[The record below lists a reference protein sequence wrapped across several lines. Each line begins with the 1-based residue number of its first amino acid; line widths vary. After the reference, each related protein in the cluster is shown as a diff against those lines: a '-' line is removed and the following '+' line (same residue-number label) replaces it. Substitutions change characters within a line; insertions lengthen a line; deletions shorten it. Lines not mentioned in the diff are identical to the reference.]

1 MSVARGTIGGG
12 IGRGID
18 AQVIAAWEAALAE
31 YSGALDEHRSFLL
44 AVEADDDAENDAEHD
59 AEHDG
64 SLAQPVFVPPADLEP
79 LPASLLP
86 WARQLL
92 EQTNGLVQL
101 AGELAERSERAL
113 AARTPN
119 HRHRLVATDSAAST
133 WDALL

>member
-1 MSVARGTIGGG
+1 MSTERGTA
-12 IGRGID
+12 RGID
-18 AQVIAAWEAALAE
+18 AAVVAAWEAALVE

-44 AVEADDDAENDAEHD
+44 AIEADDDAEHD
-59 AEHDG
+59 SGHDG

-79 LPASLLP
+79 LPEALLP

-119 HRHRLVATDSAAST
+119 HRHRLVAADSAAST